1 MSCRRWS
8 FQGRVAVAE
17 AYWLIVFSE
26 RKELSRARRNTCSRC
41 SWGGGTDQTTLAD
54 ARFLQIVVQ
63 LRRSCFRD
71 HHKYAGSLFFASCC
85 RRSPGEERLTKSLWL
100 LDAPLL
106 PRPFASHGTLDS
118 CEEREVSE
126 SLDPEP
132 SLVNDEYVCTASWFT
147 ESKVPWRRGLA
158 FTSSANLSFSFRNIS
173 LDCHSRACSLFL
185 FCKA

>member
-1 MSCRRWS
+1 MSCWRWS

-41 SWGGGTDQTTLAD
+41 SWGGGTDQITLAD
-54 ARFLQIVVQ
+54 ARFL
-63 LRRSCFRD
+63 RSLCFGD
-71 HHKYAGSLFFASCC
+71 HHKNAGSLFFASC
-85 RRSPGEERLTKSLWL
+85 RIRSPGEERLTKSLWL

-185 FCKA
+185 ICKA